1 MAVEDR
7 EKYSQDREK
16 YLIIL
21 VGLVGKKGRRG
32 QGKVLADREKYLII
46 LVGLVGKKGRRGQ
59 GKVLVGQGKV
69 LDNSG
74 RTCRQK
80 WP

>member
-21 VGLVGKKGRRG
+21 VGIVG
-32 QGKVLADREKYLII
+32 E
-46 LVGLVGKKGRRGQ
+46 
-59 GKVLVGQGKV
+59 
-69 LDNSG
+69 
-74 RTCRQK
+74 K

>member
-16 YLIIL
+16 YLTCS
-21 VGLVGKKGRRG
+21 GRNCRE
-32 QGKVLADREKYLII
+32 KMTVEDREKYLICP
-46 LVGLVGKKGRRGQ
+46 
-59 GKVLVGQGKV
+59 
-69 LDNSG
+69 G

-80 WP
+80 KGRRARTGKST